1 MGREAF
7 KGSGGGDEAIVSG
20 TRMVLG
26 RYGGVG
32 ATCSSYYDSSR
43 VVEEISKLQVV
54 IPHSAYQYLYSCY
67 CSLLVVHPMVKGD

>member
-1 MGREAF
+1 MGRGVF
-7 KGSGGGDEAIVSG
+7 KGSCGGDEAIVSG

-32 ATCSSYYDSSR
+32 ATSSSYYDSSR

-54 IPHSAYQYLYSCY
+54 IPHSAYQHLYSCY
-67 CSLLVVHPMVKGD
+67 CSLLLVHPMVKGD